1 MIWPLPRPSSV
12 QIAVAMTII
21 ILAGLVWLNHDRV
34 QRANER
40 VRTAEQQAEFNAE
53 SVRQL
58 DRYTATTTIIR
69 EKAQEA
75 ERVVRT
81 APGADALLDPD
92 NRSLV
97 CAELERVRGRTVC
110 TD

>member
-1 MIWPLPRPSSV
+1 MIPRPSSV
-12 QIAVAMTII
+12 QIAVAMTIV
-21 ILAGLVWLNHDRV
+21 ILVGLLWLNH
-34 QRANER
+34 ER
-40 VRTAEQQAEFNAE
+40 VRRAEDRARAAEVQAQLDAE

-58 DRYTATTTIIR
+58 DRYTETTTIIR

-81 APGADALLDPD
+81 APGADAPIDPD
-92 NRSLV
+92 NRRIL
-97 CAELERVRGRTVC
+97 CAELERVRGGPVC